1 MKKSENTLKED
12 VRVIRTL
19 KKIEDAFFCL
29 LQEKDYPEIKLQDI
43 YKIAGINRSTFYRH
57 FKDKEDLAV
66 SIIKSKE
73 ERLKEI
79 LRAIPSSKAYVDL
92 INNIY
97 ESILSDGNE
106 IKLLLKLKGRFDFRL
121 RCINILKENCLDT
134 LTALGEERDSAKSSY
149 VSALYADI
157 IVESISW
164 MLENGKEHKA
174 MVVNVMEDIYNALG
188 LRLAG

>member
-1 MKKSENTLKED
+1 MLFSAYCRK
-12 VRVIRTL
+12 RTTR
-19 KKIEDAFFCL
+19 K
-29 LQEKDYPEIKLQDI
+29 IKLQDI

>member
-57 FKDKEDLAV
+57 FKDKEDLAI

-106 IKLLLKLKGRFDFRL
+106 IRLLLKLKGRFDFRL

-134 LTALGEERDSAKSSY
+134 LTTLGEERDSAKSSY